1 MLKTTG
7 KKAALVGLLVTSAI
21 AALPVLPAWAQSAAE
36 SARRG
41 VLSLGIG
48 VESGKNLALRSG
60 VDDIDTEMTA
70 RLGYDYTMSTAT
82 SALSFGLSFNP
93 SLRSGEDVLP
103 LPRATL
109 RFSQKFARSEL
120 TLDAQYQFSRVS
132 DQAIGYDDTG
142 SIIYYDGA
150 GQRSVA
156 RIGAKFTGGIDTP
169 FGYSLGLS
177 HSETDYHD
185 TLTGSQTPT
194 RLNTV
199 TLGLR
204 ADLSAMTQARFALSH
219 DHYEADNADNLTRRT
234 DAVSLQLDQRID
246 AVTTLGFSV
255 GRTRIESD
263 RLGVTETTE
272 GTTWGLALTRE
283 DAVGR
288 YGLTYARSLTEEG
301 SRDSLSLS
309 REAETRLGSFNGM
322 IGASRGAADQTDLIA
337 GLGYE
342 MELPRDRLS
351 VDLTRAIRTND
362 DGEDVVLT
370 RMSGQLVHDLSE
382 VNALNFGLTA
392 SLTEA
397 PGEDTTRVDASVA
410 YSHML
415 GVDADLSAGV
425 RFGLSERTGQ
435 ADADRQTL
443 FVTLNRRFET
453 LR

>member
-7 KKAALVGLLVTSAI
+7 KKAALVGLLVTSAL

-36 SARRG
+36 SARSG

-48 VESGKNLALRSG
+48 IESGKNIALQAG
-60 VDDIDTEMTA
+60 ADDVNTELTS
-70 RLGYDYTMSTAT
+70 RLGYDYTMKTAT
-82 SALSFGLSFNP
+82 SALSFGVSVNP
-93 SLRSGEDVLP
+93 SLRDGEDTVP
-103 LPRATL
+103 LPRAEL
-109 RFSQKFARSEL
+109 RFSQTWPRHEL
-120 TLDAQYQFSRVS
+120 TLEAQYQRSRVS
-132 DQAIGYDDTG
+132 DQAIGYDQAG
-142 SIIYYDGA
+142 SIVYYDGS
-150 GQRSVA
+150 GQRSFA
-156 RIGAKFTGGIDTP
+156 RIGAQFTGGIDMP

-177 HSETDYHD
+177 HTETDYHD
-185 TLTGSQTPT
+185 TLPGSQTPT
-194 RLNTV
+194 RRSTA

-219 DHYEADNADNLTRRT
+219 DLYEADNADNLTRRT
-234 DAVSLQLDQRID
+234 DKVSVQLEQRID

-255 GRTRIESD
+255 GRTRIESE
-263 RLGVTETTE
+263 RAGLTETTE
-272 GTTWGLALTRE
+272 GTIWGLDLTRE
-283 DAVGR
+283 DALGS
-288 YGLTYARSLTEEG
+288 YGLQFERSLTEEG
-301 SRDSLSLS
+301 SRDAISLT
-309 REAETRLGSFNGM
+309 REAETRLGTFNGM
-322 IGASRGAADQTDLIA
+322 IGASRGAADETDVIA

-342 MELPRDRLS
+342 MALPRDRLS
-351 VDLTRAIRTND
+351 VDLSRAIRSND

-370 RMSGQLVHDLSE
+370 RVSGQLVHELSE
-382 VNALNFGLTA
+382 IAALNFGVTA

-397 PGEDTTRVDASVA
+397 PGEETTRVDASVA
-410 YSHML
+410 YNHAL